1 VIDEQERMALTENN
15 RSQSP
20 EEAIVAGRFFQ
31 AVLAYLGIAQEDTD
45 PAHRRSGEE
54 RSVD

>member
-1 VIDEQERMALTENN
+1 MLRTENN